1 MQDPLIRSGIG
12 LPIASSITPS
22 MASSLGPAL
31 RRWRLLH
38 RVKQS
43 HAAQLFNVNQST
55 ISRWES
61 GAQAMEPAERAR
73 AEQLLSA
80 RLDAA
85 ADHALARLVGESP
98 RAVHLVCDITHRLL
112 ACSARRQ
119 AEFGAPLSTLL
130 GRSLWR
136 YATAEIAGKEALL
149 ERIGWRDALA
159 PPSLEFATGTNGSAL
174 VPIVP
179 SVCRWTRMTL
189 SDGTSARLVET
200 LDETLPAP
208 SLQ

>member
-1 MQDPLIRSGIG
+1 MPLTT
-12 LPIASSITPS
+12 PTMTPS
-22 MASSLGPAL
+22 LASSLGPAL
-31 RRWRLLH
+31 KRWRLLH
-38 RVKQS
+38 RVKQA
-43 HAAQLFNVNQST
+43 HAAQLFSVNQST

-61 GAQAMEPAERAR
+61 GTQAMEPAEHAR

-85 ADHALARLVGESP
+85 ADHALARLIDESP

-119 AEFGAPLSTLL
+119 AEFGAPLSALL

-136 YATAEIAGKEALL
+136 YATPEIAGKEAMLDG
-149 ERIGWRDALA
+149 IGWRNTLA

-174 VPIVP
+174 VPIVH

-200 LDETLPAP
+200 LVPSPAP
-208 SLQ
+208 APAPLQ